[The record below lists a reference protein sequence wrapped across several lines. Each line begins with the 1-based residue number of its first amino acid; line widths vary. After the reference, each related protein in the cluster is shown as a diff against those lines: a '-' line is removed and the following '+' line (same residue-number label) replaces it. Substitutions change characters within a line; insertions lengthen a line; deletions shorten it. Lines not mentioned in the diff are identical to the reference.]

1 MSQQPASAPSERQG
15 MPLPG
20 HSGRAAP
27 QAHGPQLASVVVFV
41 HDLDQ
46 SVDFYR
52 ELLRMEVTVRTS
64 TAALLVS
71 PNGFQVYMRAVG
83 PRAGHPSGQVGTQY
97 VIWTAGSLDDLHRCE
112 RVLKAWSA
120 HMATKDASGF
130 TLVEG
135 RDPSGLPVMVA
146 YPGPDEV
153 ARLEIIARYY
163 V

>member
-27 QAHGPQLASVVVFV
+27 PAHGPQLASVVVFV

-64 TAALLVS
+64 KL
-71 PNGFQVYMRAVG
+71 
-83 PRAGHPSGQVGTQY
+83 
-97 VIWTAGSLDDLHRCE
+97 RC
-112 RVLKAWSA
+112 S
-120 HMATKDASGF
+120 
-130 TLVEG
+130 
-135 RDPSGLPVMVA
+135 
-146 YPGPDEV
+146 
-153 ARLEIIARYY
+153 
-163 V
+163 